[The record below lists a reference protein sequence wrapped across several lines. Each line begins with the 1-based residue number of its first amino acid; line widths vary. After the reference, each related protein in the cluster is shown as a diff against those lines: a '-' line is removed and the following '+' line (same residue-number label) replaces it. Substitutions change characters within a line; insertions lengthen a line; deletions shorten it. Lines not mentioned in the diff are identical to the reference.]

1 MVQKKFKVII
11 VGGSVAGLT
20 LANLLQNLGIDFI
33 VLEAYNDVAPQLG
46 ASIGL
51 YPHGLRIL
59 DQIGCYED
67 ISRLASP
74 FSNITARNEDGDTL
88 FSFDIG
94 KLITERHG
102 YGVLFLSRQQL
113 LRVLFKHIQNKSVV
127 HTNQRVAKIEHTSR
141 GVKVYAQ
148 SGSVFEGDI
157 VVGADGVHSKVRSEM
172 WRLGNE
178 ASPGRFPEKIWREMR
193 TEYKCVFGISK
204 SPGDV
209 GATNVSFTHK
219 KNRTIAVMAGH
230 ENRLFWFL
238 FVRLDKPHYGTDIP
252 RFEKAAALEY
262 IREEARDMITPN
274 LSLGEVFENSETWD
288 ATMVPHHAFEDWS
301 WGRMFLLGDS
311 AQKFHILTG
320 QGGESAIESAAVFAD
335 NIAIMLRESKGNP
348 NTDQISRA
356 FANTHAVR
364 FGRVKS
370 LIGATIAIQRLFA
383 WETPVYKLIDKYIIR
398 HVDPH
403 PVVNV
408 LSKQMVAAH
417 RSHLLP
423 APERPHEIPYDDE
436 LAISS
441 HKRTISKAVAII
453 GYLGLVFFAAY
464 TLAIVPM
471 TDGTLNIIET
481 AIKEGRYKGQA
492 QKMLNFDH
500 VPVLGSNMNTLIA
513 AYFPAIE
520 SWDVG
525 YRLLTLNLAL
535 SEFVIIAI
543 WLVESLRARNYLT
556 PVRWA
561 IFFFALSRVS
571 AIAIMAPL
579 FFLIESLCTGDPQN
593 WWPPA
598 LYSRSAQ
605 ANILLPALV
614 LGMLVPT
621 LLMCFPFQESKT
633 RQLMAIVWMF
643 SPVYVYMLQS
653 VLGSITNL
661 VSVKG
666 SGGWSKSKK
675 PERWLFLSS
684 LIISICA
691 HFYTVTQSLTSD
703 NPQAALSRVFVPR
716 QDNGVSTHQGHHNMF
731 LWDYYILMASGVLW
745 CFITTRN
752 MERAKIIKAQW
763 SMLTAAFAVGII
775 IIGPAASISAFC
787 VWRASKIA

>member
-1 MVQKKFKVII
+1 MVQKRFKVII

-20 LANLLQNLGIDFI
+20 LANLLQNLGIDYI

-59 DQIGCYED
+59 DQVGCYED

-74 FSNITARNEDGDTL
+74 FSNITARDEDGEML

-94 KLITERHG
+94 KLIAERHG

-113 LRVLFKHIQNKSVV
+113 LRVLFKHIRNKSAV

-141 GVKVYAQ
+141 GVKVFTQ

-178 ASPGRFPEKIWREMR
+178 ASPGRFPEKIWREMS

-209 GATNVSFTHK
+209 GATNVCFTHK

-238 FVRLDKPHYGTDIP
+238 FIRLDKPHYGTDLP
-252 RFEKAAALEY
+252 RFEKTAALEY
-262 IREEARDMITPN
+262 VREEARDMITPS
-274 LSLGEVFENSETWD
+274 LSFGEIFENSETWD
-288 ATMVPHHAFEDWS
+288 ATMVSHHVFKDWS
-301 WGRMFLLGDS
+301 WGRVFLLGDS

-335 NIAIMLRESKGNP
+335 NIAIMLRESKGSP
-348 NTDQISRA
+348 NTDHISRA
-356 FANTHAVR
+356 FSKTHAIR
-364 FGRVKS
+364 YGRIKS
-370 LIGATIAIQRLFA
+370 LIDATIAIQRLFA
-383 WETPVYKLIDKYIIR
+383 WETPVYKLVDKYLIR
-398 HVDPH
+398 HFDPH
-403 PVVNV
+403 PVVNG
-408 LSKQMVAAH
+408 LSQQMVGAH

-423 APERPHEIPYDDE
+423 VPERPHEIPYDDE
-436 LAISS
+436 LAIPSQ
-441 HKRTISKAVAII
+441 KRTISKAVAII
-453 GYLGLVFFAAY
+453 GYLGLVCFAGY
-464 TLAIVPM
+464 TLGVVPM
-471 TDGTLNIIET
+471 ADGTMDVIET
-481 AIKEGRYKGQA
+481 AIKEGVYKGQA

-520 SWDVG
+520 SWDTG

-561 IFFFALSRVS
+561 ILFFTLSKVS

-579 FFLIESLCTGDPQN
+579 FFLIENLCTGNPQT
-593 WWPPA
+593 WWPSA
-598 LYSRSAQ
+598 LYSRSTQ
-605 ANILLPALV
+605 ANTLLPALI

-621 LLMCFPFQESKT
+621 LLMFFPFQESNT
-633 RQLMAIVWMF
+633 RQMMAIAWMF
-643 SPVYVYMLQS
+643 SPIYVYVLQS
-653 VLGSITNL
+653 VLGCIANL

-675 PERWLFLSS
+675 SEGWLFLAS
-684 LIISICA
+684 LVISICA
-691 HFYTVTQSLTSD
+691 HFYTVAQSLTSD
-703 NPQAALSRVFVPR
+703 DPQAALSRIFVPR
-716 QDNGVSTHQGHHNMF
+716 PDNGISSYQGHHNMF

-745 CFITTRN
+745 CFITARN

-763 SMLTAAFAVGII
+763 TMLTIAFAVGII
-775 IIGPAASISAFC
+775 TIGPAASISAFC
-787 VWRASKIA
+787 LWRVSKIA